1 MIVDS
6 VSNEKGYL
14 VHYSGWS
21 SSWDEVVSV
30 TRLLPD
36 NEEGRQRKKEF
47 DLQKKRKAAEARLN
61 LPVTKSMNQLRQTFV
76 CAPYSY
82 HLKSYLTEPRIPV
95 KMPESLSRIL
105 VNDWIVSFCECV
117 SPQEY

>member
-36 NEEGRQRKKEF
+36 SEEGRQRKKEF

-76 CAPYSY
+76 CVPYSY